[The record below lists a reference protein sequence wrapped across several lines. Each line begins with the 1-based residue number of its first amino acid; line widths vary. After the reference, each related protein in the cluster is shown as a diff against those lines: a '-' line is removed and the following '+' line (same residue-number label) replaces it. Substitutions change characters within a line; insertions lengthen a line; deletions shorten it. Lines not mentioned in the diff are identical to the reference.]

1 MLTALAVVLHDF
13 FAAFSFDNADSFLC
27 NISSSFSRLSVPRR
41 VLQWNVSALALVAI
55 LLLSGSSAQAA
66 PLSRRLL
73 EQTHSARRTLLVSKV
88 C

>member
-1 MLTALAVVLHDF
+1 MLHDF
-13 FAAFSFDNADSFLC
+13 FAAFSFDNADSFVC
-27 NISSSFSRLSVPRR
+27 NMSSSSFSRLSAPRR